1 VAFNA
6 LRQAYA
12 ARHGISQYADI
23 GAGLPTSPNVHET
36 ARTVIPDARV
46 VYIDNDP
53 VAVTNARHRSPP
65 TAPVAPTRCGR
76 SSAVTDRDGTST
88 RTKREYP
95 PIGAA
100 VRSTAITTAVIQI

>member
-1 VAFNA
+1 MAFNA

-53 VAVTNARHRSPP
+53 VAVTHAR
-65 TAPVAPTRCGR
+65 APLA
-76 SSAVTDRDGTST
+76 TDRTGCAD
-88 RTKREYP
+88 P
-95 PIGAA
+95 L
-100 VRSTAITTAVIQI
+100 RSLVGGHRP